1 MIISKTPYR
10 ISFFGGGSDYPEWY
24 NKFEGEV
31 ISSTINKY
39 LYISCREL
47 PNFFDHKYRVVYSKV
62 EEVKSIQDI
71 KHKVV
76 KFALIK
82 KKIKDNLEIHYN
94 GDLPSRSGMGSSSSF
109 VVGLLNVLN
118 EYKNIK
124 FSKKSLAD
132 QSIDFEQNVLRECV
146 GSQDQVACSF
156 GGFNSILFNKKN
168 TFKVK
173 KLENVKQFKKKLINN
188 LVLLYTGK
196 QRTAQE
202 IAKKFITNITSSKK
216 KEIKSIL
223 ECVFLAKELIKKMQL
238 NEFGLLLDESW
249 KMKKK
254 LHKDISNNE
263 LNCIYDLGKKNG
275 ALGGK
280 ILGAGGGGFF
290 LFYVPFEKRSFFLKK
305 MNFLTN
311 IPFEFEDRGSQ
322 IIFNSIKKY

>member
-24 NKFEGEV
+24 NQFGGEV

-47 PNFFDHKYRVVYSKV
+47 PDFFNHKYRIVYSRV
-62 EEVKSIQDI
+62 EEVRRIADI

-76 KFALIK
+76 RSALIK
-82 KKIKDNLEIHYN
+82 KKIKNNLEIHYD

-118 EYKNIK
+118 EFNNLRLDKL
-124 FSKKSLAD
+124 SLAKE
-132 QSIDFEQNVLRECV
+132 SIDFEQLILKECV
-146 GSQDQVACSF
+146 GSQDQVASSF
-156 GGFNSILFNKKN
+156 GGFNSISFNKVGS
-168 TFKVK
+168 FKVSKIDNK
-173 KLENVKQFKKKLINN
+173 KKFQAKLINN

-196 QRTAQE
+196 QRTAE
-202 IAKKFITNITSSKK
+202 IIAKKFVNKITTSKK
-216 KEIKSIL
+216 TEIRSIL
-223 ECVFLAKELIKKMQL
+223 ECVSVAKDLIKKMQV

-254 LHKDISNNE
+254 LHKNISNTEIDNFYN
-263 LNCIYDLGKKNG
+263 LAKKNG

-290 LFYVPFEKRSFFLKK
+290 LFYVPIEKRVFFLKK

-311 IPFEFEDRGSQ
+311 IPFKFEDSGSQ
-322 IIFNSIKKY
+322 IIFNSSKNS

>member
-24 NKFEGEV
+24 NQFGGEV
-31 ISSTINKY
+31 ISSTIDKY

-47 PNFFDHKYRVVYSKV
+47 PDFFNHKYRIVYSRV
-62 EEVKSIQDI
+62 EEVRKITEI

-76 KFALIK
+76 RSALIK
-82 KKIKDNLEIHYN
+82 KKIKKNLEIHYN

-118 EYKNIK
+118 EFNNLKLDK
-124 FSKKSLAD
+124 LSLANE
-132 QSIDFEQNVLRECV
+132 SINFEQKILKECV
-146 GSQDQVACSF
+146 GSQDQVASSF
-156 GGFNSILFNKKN
+156 GGFNAISFNKGEL
-168 TFKVK
+168 FKVSKLDNK
-173 KLENVKQFKKKLINN
+173 KKFQNKLINN
-188 LVLLYTGK
+188 LILLYTGK
-196 QRTAQE
+196 QRTAE
-202 IAKKFITNITSSKK
+202 TIAKKFVNKISTSKK
-216 KEIKSIL
+216 NEIRSIL
-223 ECVFLAKELIKKMQL
+223 ECVSLAKDLISKMQV

-254 LHKDISNNE
+254 LHKYISNTEIDNFYN
-263 LNCIYDLGKKNG
+263 LAKKNG

-290 LFYVPFEKRSFFLKK
+290 LFYVPVEKRESFLKK

-311 IPFEFEDRGSQ
+311 VPFKFEDSGSK
-322 IIFNSIKKY
+322 IIFNSSKNS